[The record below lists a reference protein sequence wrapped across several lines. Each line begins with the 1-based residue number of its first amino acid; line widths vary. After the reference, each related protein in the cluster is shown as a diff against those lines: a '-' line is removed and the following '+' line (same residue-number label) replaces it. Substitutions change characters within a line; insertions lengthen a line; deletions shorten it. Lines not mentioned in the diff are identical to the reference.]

1 MLRRTLLKSG
11 LALAASATAL
21 RAQTPFPS
29 RPITILVPFPAGSA
43 TDGVARQI
51 AEYIRAALNN
61 PVVVENK
68 PGADGIVATQQVL
81 RNDPDGHTLFITTN
95 TTHSANPAIY
105 RTLPYDA
112 QKDFAPIGGIMT
124 IPAILTVNQKFPAK
138 TFAEFLAIAKS
149 RPLTFASGNTIS
161 RGPAELL
168 KARAGL
174 DLSHVPYRGTPQAL
188 TDLVG
193 GQIDFMFADPSSAL
207 SLIRDGALRVLAVTS
222 SARIASLPDVP
233 TMTEVGVPGVELV
246 AWVASFAHVKTPPA
260 IQKTLSD
267 LVLKYVREAKT
278 AEYFQSIGSTPFP
291 ASPDELGRYVA
302 EDTKRWVE
310 VVELGKIERK

>member
-1 MLRRTLLKSG
+1 MLRRTLLTSG
-11 LALAASATAL
+11 LAVVAAAGAA

-29 RPITILVPFPAGSA
+29 RPITIIVPFPAGSA
-43 TDGVARQI
+43 TDGVARQL
-51 AEYIRAALNN
+51 AEYIRAALGN

-68 PGADGIVATQQVL
+68 PGADGIVAAQQVL
-81 RNDPDGHTLFITTN
+81 RSEPDGHTFFVTTN

-138 TFAEFLAIAKS
+138 TLAELVEVAKS
-149 RPLTFASGNTIS
+149 RSLTFASGNTIS

-168 KARAGL
+168 KARTGA
-174 DLSHVPYRGTPQAL
+174 DLRHVPYRGTPQAL

-193 GQIDFMFADPSSAL
+193 GQVDLMFADPSSAL
-207 SLIRDGALRVLAVTS
+207 SLIKDGALRVLAVTS

-233 TMTEVGVPGVELV
+233 TMTEAGVPGVELV
-246 AWVASFAHVKTPPA
+246 AWVAAFAHAKTPPE

-291 ASPDELGRYVA
+291 AGPEELARYVA
-302 EDTKRWVE
+302 EDTKRWAE
-310 VVELGKIERK
+310 VVDLGKIERK